1 MSNVDDCCAIC
12 LNGLHH
18 RNRKLHT
25 TICGHVFHETCFEKL
40 NVDQELKCPYCRT
53 ETPPLTKQQIQ
64 IFSLSIKELVEHIRI
79 YPLMCKSYI
88 THHNTKIKE
97 LEDMLRQAKETKR
110 VVLSELHNANQHN
123 RNLLASYKLA
133 KKELV
138 DQQQREFMEFQSQ
151 KKAIREAKKQS
162 KLVS

>member
-1 MSNVDDCCAIC
+1 
-12 LNGLHH
+12 
-18 RNRKLHT
+18 
-25 TICGHVFHETCFEKL
+25 
-40 NVDQELKCPYCRT
+40 
-53 ETPPLTKQQIQ
+53 
-64 IFSLSIKELVEHIRI
+64 
-79 YPLMCKSYI
+79 
-88 THHNTKIKE
+88 
-97 LEDMLRQAKETKR
+97 MLRQAKETKR